1 MVRRRTRDRGIALI
15 MALLVLVLLI
25 VLVGQMAIGTRHDRA
40 LADNRLADLQN
51 TYAARSGYHRAALVL
66 KADLETAKD
75 VDSLGEFWA
84 RPIQV
89 ELGKGHVT
97 VGILDVERFI
107 SLARLTGPKGE
118 VDPVVE
124 AQLRRLVRNLRHPP
138 DVADRILDYVDA
150 DSKGAYETRARN
162 DRLLNAEELLRIE
175 GLAPEVL
182 YGGVIAGET
191 KKGLLEFVTVWPRTS
206 EPSGSGKVNV
216 NTAPPE
222 VLEALADEMTPT
234 LAAAIVAWRT
244 QAGADGRPQGIRK
257 VEDLKGVP
265 GLGPVYDVIAPACTV
280 TSTVFE
286 IRSRAAV
293 GNVEKTWVFVTS
305 RSEKGLTLL
314 SSQRLNDF
322 LTVKPE
328 ALEEQ

>member
-25 VLVGQMAIGTRHDRA
+25 VLVGQMAVGTRHDRA

-66 KADLETAKD
+66 RADLEQGKD
-75 VDSLGEFWA
+75 VDSLGEYWA
-84 RPIQV
+84 QPIRV
-89 ELGKGHVT
+89 ELGRGQVT
-97 VGILDVERFI
+97 ASVLDVERFI

-118 VDPVVE
+118 VDPIVE
-124 AQLRRLVRNLRHPP
+124 AQLRRLVRILRHPP
-138 DVADRILDYVDA
+138 DVADRIIDYVDA
-150 DSKGAYETRARN
+150 DNKGAYESRARN
-162 DRLLNAEELLRIE
+162 ARLLNAEELLRVE

-182 YGGVIAGET
+182 YGGEVSGE
-191 KKGLLEFVTVWPRTS
+191 KRKGLLDFVTVWPRTS
-206 EPSGSGKVNV
+206 EETGPARVNV
-216 NTAPPE
+216 NTASPE
-222 VLEALADEMTPT
+222 VLEALAEEMTPT

-244 QAGADGRPQGIRK
+244 QAGADGRPQGVRK

-265 GLGPVYDVIAPACTV
+265 GLGPVYDAIAPACGV
-280 TSTVFE
+280 TSTTFE

-293 GNVEKTWVFVTS
+293 ANVEKTWIFVVK
-305 RSEKGLTLL
+305 RSEKGVALL

-328 ALEEQ
+328 ALEEP